1 MTCRLRSRA
10 PHSDGP
16 EEKSWAIVIDHQTKC
31 GRLFSLF
38 GILEVPSRSFACMR
52 SRRVFSPT
60 ARSSRGAERTGRR
73 FRLAAWRGKCRAG
86 SSTKPRQSEG
96 HSSETWNVRIGV
108 RGGPGRIRTSNQ
120 TVMSELLRLRKERIF
135 PAYETKGL
143 KVPAMRFCRTSL
155 QRGQVRGSGR
165 GAPESPSMS
174 RNVVRG
180 LNI

>member
-96 HSSETWNVRIGV
+96 HSSETWKHRFASECVVVDAARIEPV
-108 RGGPGRIRTSNQ
+108 STSN
-120 TVMSELLRLRKERIF
+120 SLLAGNLAGNFLKKGPQRTILVSKTCAASTAYNRIPCSKEQGIF
-135 PAYETKGL
+135 LT
-143 KVPAMRFCRTSL
+143 
-155 QRGQVRGSGR
+155 
-165 GAPESPSMS
+165 
-174 RNVVRG
+174 
-180 LNI
+180 